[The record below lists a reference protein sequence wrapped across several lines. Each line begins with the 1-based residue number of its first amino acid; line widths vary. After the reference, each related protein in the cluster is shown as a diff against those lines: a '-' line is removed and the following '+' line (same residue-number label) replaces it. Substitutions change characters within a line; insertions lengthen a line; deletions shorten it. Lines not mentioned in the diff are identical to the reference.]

1 MKQKKRLTVDD
12 RINLQAC
19 IAKNLSWKETSKILK
34 KNRSTIYREL
44 KNYFTIHDGR
54 RSCVHCVKYDECK
67 ENGIVVHQ
75 GRNYD
80 CFESSADNYCLG

>member
-44 KNYFTIHDGR
+44 KKYFTIHDGR
-54 RSCVHCVKYDECK
+54 HSCVHCVKCSWMCDTLAIFILGDAFK
-67 ENGIVVHQ
+67 
-75 GRNYD
+75 
-80 CFESSADNYCLG
+80 FEFP